1 MTTSLKKVLDI
12 PRIERAESKRDNDL
26 IRNTTND
33 GDDDYDDD
41 DIIHPAIHDCSDPSL
56 LPTSSGHE
64 DKPIKKRLRTR
75 YKTKAERKLD
85 RKSLRNQMALTE
97 LANYIV
103 EGKKVV
109 IISGAGLSVA
119 SGVRPFRT
127 TMKVK
132 HGKIGG
138 ALPGI
143 WNDVIWTTATRE
155 CFTQDPLTW
164 YNEFWIPHFHT
175 TKPDGTPHTPNA
187 GHDALQQLLNRYPN
201 VCQITQNIDALQSHE
216 RLVEAH
222 GHLGLYKCL
231 GDGKD
236 GEGDDHDGSWDDD
249 DNIERHVH
257 LGHRR
262 SIRKAQ
268 KRSLSGKVCPYQF
281 AKSLTADQLEPLA
294 ARNLLLQLQEL
305 QKSGLSSQLKG
316 CAHSPPLLTV
326 APVCPF
332 CSSPVMPQSL
342 LFDEGY
348 HSHSFYQCERIED
361 WLAEADALV
370 FVGTSFAVRITA
382 IALEQAKNA
391 GLRVFNFNLHDLLK
405 SSGRLKASNIIGPA
419 AEVLPKLA
427 QACQRREHQKMAA
440 EALASYMEVYMISS
454 TNSSSSAS
462 SITAAVAVT
471 TSVGDDDDNDKGCD
485 DLKKQSDFKASNG
498 CPVSRCK
505 LVDEHKQTHF
515 VKANCI
521 EQGHQIYQ
529 MHGK

>member
-1 MTTSLKKVLDI
+1 MTTSLKKALDI
-12 PRIERAESKRDNDL
+12 PRIQKAESNKDKNI
-26 IRNTTND
+26 IRNTTHD
-33 GDDDYDDD
+33 SDDDYDDD
-41 DIIHPAIHDCSDPSL
+41 DIIHAANHDSSDPSL
-56 LPTSSGHE
+56 VPTSPECE
-64 DKPIKKRLRTR
+64 DKPIKKRLKTR
-75 YKTKAERKLD
+75 YKTKTEKKLD
-85 RKSLRNQMALTE
+85 RKSLRNQMALAE

-143 WNDVIWTTATRE
+143 WNDVIWTTATRK
-155 CFTQDPLTW
+155 CFSQDPLTW

-187 GHDALQQLLNRYPN
+187 GHDALQQLMNRYPN

-222 GHLGLYKCL
+222 GQLGLYKCL
-231 GDGKD
+231 GGGKD
-236 GEGDDHDGSWDDD
+236 EEGDDHDGSWDDD
-249 DNIERHVH
+249 DNIERKVH

-268 KRSLSGKVCPYQF
+268 ERSLSGKVCPYQF
-281 AKSLTADQLEPLA
+281 AKSLTADQLEPPA
-294 ARNLLLQLQEL
+294 ARNRLLQLQEL
-305 QKSGLSSQLKG
+305 QKSGLSPQLRG
-316 CAHSPPLLTV
+316 CAQSPPFLTV

-332 CSSPVMPQSL
+332 CRSPVMPQSL

-348 HSHSFYQCERIED
+348 HSHSFYECERIED
-361 WLAEADALV
+361 WLAEADAMV

-382 IALEQAKNA
+382 IALEQAKNT
-391 GLRVFNFNLHDLLK
+391 GLRVFNINLYDLLK

-419 AEVLPKLA
+419 ADVLPKLA
-427 QACQRREHQKMAA
+427 HACQRQEHQKMAA
-440 EALASYMEVYMISS
+440 QALASYMEVYMVSS

-462 SITAAVAVT
+462 SVTAAVAVT
-471 TSVGDDDDNDKGCD
+471 TSAAADDDDDDNDGD
-485 DLKKQSDFKASNG
+485 GDQSDLKASI
-498 CPVSRCK
+498 V
-505 LVDEHKQTHF
+505 
-515 VKANCI
+515 
-521 EQGHQIYQ
+521 
-529 MHGK
+529 